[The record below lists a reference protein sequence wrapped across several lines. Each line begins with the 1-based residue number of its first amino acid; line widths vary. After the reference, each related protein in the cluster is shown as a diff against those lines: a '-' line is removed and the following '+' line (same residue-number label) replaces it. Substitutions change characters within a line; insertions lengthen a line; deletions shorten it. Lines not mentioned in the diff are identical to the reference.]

1 MTARSSTGALVV
13 AGSGHTRDAY
23 GRWHTPESVVCWA
36 SGTKVFLAAA
46 ARSLVARGD
55 LTWEATVG
63 ELLDVPA
70 PPTMTLASLVEHR
83 SGLPRTLPEQRATLP
98 DPYAGWTTER
108 FDERVLGD
116 LTNLA
121 AQGAPGEVAYSN
133 VGYAVLSRVLER
145 IGGASWLELVREH
158 VLAPLGVPGDAVVL
172 APPEASPTRT
182 PRGTGTAWAAP
193 DVPAALGARDLRG
206 RPVAEWDVS
215 VGPFAASGGL
225 CSTIP
230 GMVGI
235 LRAALGAGSPLLPGE
250 GPHAW
255 ERQGSRAWHAGALFR
270 SGSLVVVDT
279 GTGAVGAAHAVG
291 GLPGHGARYAERAL
305 TALLPDARTGAGA

>member
-108 FDERVLGD
+108 FDDRVLGD

-121 AQGAPGEVAYSN
+121 AQGAPGEVAY
-133 VGYAVLSRVLER
+133 
-145 IGGASWLELVREH
+145 
-158 VLAPLGVPGDAVVL
+158 
-172 APPEASPTRT
+172 
-182 PRGTGTAWAAP
+182 
-193 DVPAALGARDLRG
+193 
-206 RPVAEWDVS
+206 
-215 VGPFAASGGL
+215 
-225 CSTIP
+225 
-230 GMVGI
+230 
-235 LRAALGAGSPLLPGE
+235 
-250 GPHAW
+250 
-255 ERQGSRAWHAGALFR
+255 
-270 SGSLVVVDT
+270 
-279 GTGAVGAAHAVG
+279 
-291 GLPGHGARYAERAL
+291 
-305 TALLPDARTGAGA
+305 